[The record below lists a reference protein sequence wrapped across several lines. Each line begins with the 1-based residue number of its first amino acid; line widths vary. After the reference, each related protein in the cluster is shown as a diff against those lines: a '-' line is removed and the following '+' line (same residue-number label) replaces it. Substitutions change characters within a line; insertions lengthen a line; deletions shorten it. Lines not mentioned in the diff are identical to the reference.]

1 MTWPDVGGGGDMDK
15 HFSQD
20 DVFQKMCAWDAAN
33 FIMGAGT
40 RSGSDTETT
49 DGIVDGHAYTILTC
63 IMNAGGTGF
72 DMVKMRNP
80 WGSQEFECGGW
91 TDGGHNWKK
100 FPEVYEACGRPEAR
114 DDGIFWMAKENFFKY
129 FKQVY

>member
-1 MTWPDVGGGGDMDK
+1 
-15 HFSQD
+15 
-20 DVFQKMCAWDAAN
+20 MCAWDAAN

-40 RSGSDTETT
+40 RSGTDTEKT

-63 IMNAGGTGF
+63 IMNAGGSGF

-91 TDGGHNWKK
+91 TDGGYNWRQY
-100 FPEVYEACGRPEAR
+100 PEVYEACGRPVAR
-114 DDGIFWMAKENFFKY
+114 DDGVFWMQKEAFFTY
-129 FKQVY
+129 FKTVYLCAHDMAGFGL